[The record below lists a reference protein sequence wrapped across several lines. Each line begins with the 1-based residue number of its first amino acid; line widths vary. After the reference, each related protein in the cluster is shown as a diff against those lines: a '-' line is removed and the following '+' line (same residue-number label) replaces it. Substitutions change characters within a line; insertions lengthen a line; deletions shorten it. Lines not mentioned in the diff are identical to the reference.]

1 MAGSRHD
8 NDRYVS
14 HVENSLV
21 EMERRIS
28 DIMPSTPSRVAL
40 ISSPSV
46 VDNNYPDGR
55 NGKNNTFRR
64 GASSINFQAS
74 ELKRPSRK
82 KRLSNWGLTFLIL
95 ALVQGET
102 SMACL
107 SPNVWVDLS
116 IIHQLYIVYTY
127 LSFCF
132 PCVRDKYLRF
142 TILGM
147 FLILSHFIN
156 SSVCQLVYVI
166 HSFGILFHRGNN
178 CRFTD
183 YNSDCRRFSGR

>member
-28 DIMPSTPSRVAL
+28 DFMPSTPSRVAL

-46 VDNNYPDGR
+46 VVDNNHPDGR

-74 ELKRPSRK
+74 EMKRPKRK

-95 ALVQGET
+95 ALVQGEA
-102 SMACL
+102 SMAYL
-107 SPNVWVDLS
+107 SPN
-116 IIHQLYIVYTY
+116 I
-127 LSFCF
+127 
-132 PCVRDKYLRF
+132 
-142 TILGM
+142 
-147 FLILSHFIN
+147 
-156 SSVCQLVYVI
+156 
-166 HSFGILFHRGNN
+166 
-178 CRFTD
+178 
-183 YNSDCRRFSGR
+183 